1 MEGFNI
7 LLLQGEP
14 SLMNNMIPFLLI
26 IVVMYF
32 FFIRPQNQ
40 KQKEQLKFVD
50 DIVKGNEIVT
60 TSGMFGKI
68 TKVEEDSVILE
79 VSPKTY
85 IKVLKSAVSREL
97 TEETYKKKSEK

>member
-1 MEGFNI
+1 MEGLNI

-60 TSGMFGKI
+60 TSGIFGKI
-68 TKVEEDSVILE
+68 TKVDDDSVTLE
-79 VSPKTY
+79 VNPKTY
-85 IKVLKSAVSREL
+85 IRVLKSAVSKEL
-97 TEETYKKKSEK
+97 TEETFKKKSEK

>member
-1 MEGFNI
+1 MEGLNI

-14 SLMNNMIPFLLI
+14 SLMSNMIPFLLI

-40 KQKEQLKFVD
+40 KQKEQLNFVD
-50 DIVKGNEIVT
+50 NITKGNEIVT
-60 TSGMFGKI
+60 TSGIFGKI
-68 TKVEEDSVILE
+68 TKVDDDSVVLE

-85 IKVLKSAVSREL
+85 IKVLKTAVSREL
-97 TEETYKKKSEK
+97 TEEAYKSKSEK